1 MRNQAGVPP
10 VSGIP
15 INLRGTGGIKL
26 RNHDAFTYVP
36 FSFQCMVSSWK
47 QESLYQPVPFLWERM
62 LLLLIFPVSDSYKS
76 IDLVLISAS
85 LVQRKILRHYP

>member
-36 FSFQCMVSSWK
+36 FSFQCMVSSL
-47 QESLYQPVPFLWERM
+47 SACAFLWERM

>member
-1 MRNQAGVPP
+1 MMHSHTFLSHSNAWF
-10 VSGIP
+10 
-15 INLRGTGGIKL
+15 L
-26 RNHDAFTYVP
+26 
-36 FSFQCMVSSWK
+36 
-47 QESLYQPVPFLWERM
+47 LYQPVPFLWERM